1 MTPQE
6 ITDLHTV
13 RDRLFAARTVA
24 ALGDLL
30 AMVPAP
36 ALVWLQVGI
45 CNDRFAAEVT
55 EAGIDLVQGRCTLAA
70 HRAWS

>member
-24 ALGDLL
+24 ALGALL
-30 AMVPAP
+30 AMGPAP

-45 CNDRFAAEVT
+45 RDDRFAAEVT
-55 EAGIDLVQGRCTLAA
+55 EAGIDIV
-70 HRAWS
+70 

>member
-6 ITDLHTV
+6 ITDLHTD
-13 RDRLFAARTVA
+13 RDRLFAALTVA
-24 ALGDLL
+24 ALGDRL

-36 ALVWLQVGI
+36 SLVWLQVGI

-55 EAGIDLVQGRCTLAA
+55 EAGIHLVQGRCTLAD